1 MYEYIIRRI
10 HNIYMILKKKT
21 KLQKPSISMGIIYY
35 KEMNKPIQNYN
46 TTYVQAKRLITG
58 DIFTFFNPKLILPSY
73 YEVID
78 NDIQNRLTCEP
89 SIKVYK
95 INTTV

>member
-1 MYEYIIRRI
+1 MCEYIISRI

-21 KLQKPSISMGIIYY
+21 KLQEPSISMGLIYY

-78 NDIQNRLTCEP
+78 NDIQNKLTCEL